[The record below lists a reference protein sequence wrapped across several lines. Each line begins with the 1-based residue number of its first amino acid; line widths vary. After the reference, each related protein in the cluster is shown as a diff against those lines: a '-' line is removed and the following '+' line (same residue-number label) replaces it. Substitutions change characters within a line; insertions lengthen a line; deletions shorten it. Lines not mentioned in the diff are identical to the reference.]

1 MVSRHLPTPA
11 LSFSTLSLSFSSLS
25 LSLHSLHLSPHSLFL
40 ISFLFDLIIS
50 ISCSPYPFRLIH
62 SHISQFLSLHSQLLI
77 SFSPLAAFSFTYFLF
92 SLSLNIRIFSH
103 AVSFFYTLLFSPL
116 LFCFTYFTGPLFPGC
131 QHAKQI
137 FKSVYI
143 LLPMEYNGVV

>member
-25 LSLHSLHLSPHSLFL
+25 LSPHSLHLSPHSLFL

-92 SLSLNIRIFSH
+92 SLSLNIRIFSQ
-103 AVSFFYTLLFSPL
+103 AVSFFFSVIFPSSFLFYLFYWAFVSGMPTCKTNIYKCVYTTP
-116 LFCFTYFTGPLFPGC
+116 
-131 QHAKQI
+131 
-137 FKSVYI
+137 
-143 LLPMEYNGVV
+143 E

>member
-25 LSLHSLHLSPHSLFL
+25 LSPHSLHLSPHSLFL

-50 ISCSPYPFRLIH
+50 ISCSPYPLRLIH
-62 SHISQFLSLHSQLLI
+62 SHISQFLSLH
-77 SFSPLAAFSFTYFLF
+77 

-103 AVSFFYTLLFSPL
+103 AVSFFYTLLLSPL

-143 LLPMEYNGVV
+143 QLPSEYNGVV